1 MNNATHIAIETMLNE
16 RTGMRTIAAEMGVTE
31 WAVRKIAQELR
42 DRNGFDNKKSR
53 KAMRAENAIEQLNAE
68 VLGALTK
75 VGAKLSVKGR
85 RSGKLNAKKAVA
97 VLHLSDLHLN
107 ELISMPDNEFDFTV
121 AAKRLQLLVMKTKRY
136 CRAMDVDK
144 VVIFIGGDICNSD
157 RRVDE
162 VMNMATNRSRAM
174 VLGVHLLRQLVLDLR
189 QDYFVDIFGI
199 TGNEGRAKQELSW
212 SDNAVTDSYDAS
224 IYYMLKTVLEVNK
237 DRGLRVHQ
245 LTGNEA
251 IFSIHGKTFLGL
263 HGHQLSAHDQKK
275 VQSIIGKHSQLTGTR
290 IDMVLCGHIHAS
302 YVGDFVARNAS
313 LSGGNA
319 YSNDG
324 LQLASKAAQN
334 LHIVVPESKGCPAM
348 LDGIKLDVQNYDGVE
363 GYEIISHLEEYTAR
377 GSDKAAQAASNQPRR
392 LVVVV

>member
-1 MNNATHIAIETMLNE
+1 MNDKIRNQVEAMLTE
-16 RTGMRTIAAEMGVTE
+16 RVGMRTIASELGLTE
-31 WAVRKIAQELR
+31 WAVRKAKQSMIDAR
-42 DRNGFDNKKSR
+42 AYDNKKTR
-53 KAMRAENAIEQLNAE
+53 KEARAENAVEALNRE
-68 VLGALTK
+68 VLESLQK

-136 CRAMDVDK
+136 CRAMDVEK
-144 VVIFIGGDICNSD
+144 VVVFLGGDICNSD
-157 RRVDE
+157 RRIDE

-189 QDYFVDIFGI
+189 QDYFVDVFGI

-224 IYYMLKTVLEVNK
+224 MYYMLKTVLEVNK
-237 DRGLRVHQ
+237 DRGLRIHQ

-290 IDMVLCGHIHAS
+290 IDMLLCGHIHAS

-334 LHIVVPESKGCPAM
+334 LHIVIPEGKGCPAM
-348 LDGIKLDVQNYDGVE
+348 LDGVKLDVQNVDGVE
-363 GYEIISHLEEYTAR
+363 GYEIISQLEEYTAR